1 MIKFMVIKIAYNFLD
16 IWTEIVAYDL
26 PDHDEAQA
34 VREEY
39 LFENP
44 LISPDNVSVVQ
55 YKE

>member
-1 MIKFMVIKIAYNFLD
+1 MVIKVAYNFLD
-16 IWTEIVAYDL
+16 IWTEILAYDL

-34 VREEY
+34 VREDY